1 MRRPGFA
8 EFLQWFGLLGAA
20 LVWTGQHVTGFG
32 VTVARCG
39 PVNGVLSID
48 QRTWEIVL
56 MALALALALVAEAA
70 ALAVLWATRD
80 VDHEGAGPEAR
91 RHFFAVA
98 AALGNLLFLVTII
111 LSGISTIA
119 HTGCRPA

>member
-1 MRRPGFA
+1 MRRRGLA

-39 PVNGVLSID
+39 PVNGVLSVN
-48 QRTWEIVL
+48 QRTWEIAL
-56 MALALALALVAEAA
+56 MIVALALALLAEVA
-70 ALAVLWATRD
+70 ALTVLWATRD
-80 VDHEGAGPEAR
+80 VDHEGPGPDAR

-98 AALGNLLFLVTII
+98 AALGNLLFLVTIL

-119 HTGCRPA
+119 HAGCRPA